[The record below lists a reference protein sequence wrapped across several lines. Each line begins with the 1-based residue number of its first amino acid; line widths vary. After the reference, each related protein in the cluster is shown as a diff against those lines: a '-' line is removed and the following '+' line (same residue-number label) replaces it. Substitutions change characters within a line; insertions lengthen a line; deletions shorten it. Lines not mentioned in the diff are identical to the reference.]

1 MKRKFADYTLL
12 FRAINLGVIAM
23 VFLGFTTKRKTTNQ
37 LQVGVSYASITPQ
50 KGAFIAGDKNNRRFT
65 GVHDSLYVKTI
76 FLSDDGNN
84 MVLLSFDCIGMLY
97 PTLVEIR
104 KAVSLIIPAGD
115 LNPDHIIMA
124 STHTHSGPDVIGI
137 WGVDRM
143 TSGIDKAY
151 INQIIETSTKS
162 IVTAWKNK
170 QPATACYS
178 EKKFGEKW
186 VYNISDSLNLD
197 RSLNVL
203 QFLNK
208 EGKSI
213 ATFTNFACHPTII
226 DGASSLVSADYI
238 SAMYIYLNQ
247 NLGGVNFF
255 LQGSIGGWVQPEYEP
270 KTFESVNKRGR
281 ELGIEVETALKN
293 SVKMDGTS
301 IHFKSLKV
309 NLPVSNQGFQQLSAA
324 GVIRRPMTDSVNT
337 EIAWFSIGNSQ
348 FVTHPGETSPTYSFA
363 SKRIMKNKGPKFV
376 IGLGM
381 DALGY
386 ILTPE
391 FFSSNP
397 KVKHA
402 RYLTEMSI
410 DSAAGSIL
418 MKFINL
424 LAIDN

>member
-1 MKRKFADYTLL
+1 MFTV
-12 FRAINLGVIAM
+12 ISLGVIAI
-23 VFLGFTTKRKTTNQ
+23 FILGFTPKRKITNQ
-37 LQVGVSYASITPQ
+37 LQVGVSYASITPP

-76 FLSDDGNN
+76 VLSDNKDA

-104 KAVSLIIPAGD
+104 RAVSLIIPASE
-115 LNPDHIIMA
+115 LNPAHIVMA
-124 STHTHSGPDVIGI
+124 STHTHSGPDVVGI
-137 WGVDRM
+137 WGKDRM

-151 INQIIETSTKS
+151 MNKIIKSSTET
-162 IVTAWKNK
+162 IVAAWKNR
-170 QPATACYS
+170 QPATLCYA

-197 RSLNVL
+197 RSLSIL

-213 ATFTNFACHPTII
+213 ATFTNFACHPTIM

-238 SAMYIYLNQ
+238 SAMYAQLNQ
-247 NLGGVNFF
+247 TLGGVNFF

-281 ELGIEVETALKN
+281 ELGTEVETALKN
-293 SVKMDGTS
+293 PLKMDANS
-301 IHFKSLKV
+301 IQFRSLKV
-309 NLPVSNQGFQQLSAA
+309 NLPVSNEGFRQLSAA
-324 GVIRRPMTDSVNT
+324 GVIKRPMTDSVST
-337 EIAWFSIGNSQ
+337 EIAWFSIGNAQ
-348 FVTHPGETSPTYSFA
+348 FVTHPGETSPTYSLA
-363 SKRIMKNKGPKFV
+363 SKKMMKNKGPKFV

-386 ILTPE
+386 ILPAD
-391 FFSSNP
+391 FFSSSP

-402 RYLTEMSI
+402 GYLTEMSI
-410 DSAAGSIL
+410 DKAAGPIL
-418 MKFINL
+418 MNYINA
-424 LAIDN
+424 LASGD